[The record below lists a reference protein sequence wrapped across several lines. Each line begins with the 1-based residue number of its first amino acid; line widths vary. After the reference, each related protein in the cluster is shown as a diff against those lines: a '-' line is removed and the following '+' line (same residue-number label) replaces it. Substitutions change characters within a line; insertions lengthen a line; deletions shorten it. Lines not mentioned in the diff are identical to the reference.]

1 MSSRTSSRSLAAA
14 AGRNIVGL
22 GTGASEATRIS
33 APTSQPASRANSSQ
47 GLGTGVSQATCVS
60 GSASRPA
67 SRANGSWRPS
77 NTSDLLPVREQF
89 LAHPRALTT
98 PHRSAKASDD
108 IGAKDLQ
115 VGLPRATGAN
125 SKLETRVALDDEQKT
140 ALRRV
145 FAWCDA
151 DSDGVLNA
159 AEFAAAQRLVAELS
173 PEFDNMAATSIWD
186 SVKNASSGGLVDENS
201 FFQAMHCLTGALKLP
216 RKVLLQGILRQTSGH
231 SSHFD
236 RSVSDLK
243 HALVRNV
250 SSLPGDDSVMA
261 PPPPG
266 PLWRTATGSS
276 TFLLPPGAAGGPA
289 AARVAFKLMQ
299 YLAMRTEDCTI
310 IDSELAAK
318 MMGHRRMF
326 KDMLDMTGDIC
337 GVHVVAP
344 GSKSTVDLFLMKS
357 PDAEQLFRVRVIGL
371 QLSPGP
377 DLRLVGMG
385 NFDAGPVQQS
395 DIPASLWNEI
405 CVQTAVAQSAPEETS
420 LTAPPPPASL
430 ERQSSMLGDADL
442 QDAALVLAA
451 VPVAR
456 HLFRIK
462 LNLESQARPATHY
475 VMLLPRLKTAEVG
488 HVRYGDHRIA
498 IKQTGS
504 VGCDVKST
512 SFKNFVISNIQG
524 AQLSN
529 MVIEHEFTAH
539 RVRLQTRAVA
549 SASQVM
555 PVPDL
560 SAEERACNLGDDAS
574 RAASLRATLD
584 SQGLGRRSGERD
596 IAFAVRL
603 GKALCSGYAYDVAI
617 TDSHVRNL
625 PTLIWEQRRGDC
637 SAFNA
642 GFVYALRAFGI
653 PARVSLGFKYGRAVA
668 QACGSV
674 VAPHAEAEFFAE
686 GIGWVPCDATLG
698 LRRLGHDASSALSFV
713 EWRPATMSVAEA
725 QELARVLQ
733 MPQDPWQQLVKEGLQ
748 NKLEKLINGQVNAKE
763 LSAALS
769 TARGISESA
778 SLACVDRVMELLGET
793 VQLST
798 DTFVKCLAAMELG
811 TFRELGTGGGLSET
825 SRAGVK
831 MFEGGPWSGDPL
843 DPKQMKECMMVPEQ
857 MHRIMEHVG
866 AENTVMDWSAMWPYG
881 VFTCSYEFEEKPI
894 LP

>member
-1 MSSRTSSRSLAAA
+1 MSTRTGGRSLAAA

-22 GTGASEATRIS
+22 AAGASEATR
-33 APTSQPASRANSSQ
+33 
-47 GLGTGVSQATCVS
+47 VS
-60 GSASRPA
+60 GSTSRPG
-67 SRANGSWRPS
+67 SRANGSRRPS
-77 NTSDLLPVREQF
+77 KTSELLQAREPF
-89 LAHPRALTT
+89 LAHPKAHPKATT
-98 PHRSAKASDD
+98 PPSRSAKAGDVL
-108 IGAKDLQ
+108 GAKDVQLRQ
-115 VGLPRATGAN
+115 PGGTGGN
-125 SKLETRVALDDEQKT
+125 SKLEAAAMLDDEQKA

-145 FAWCDA
+145 FDWCDA
-151 DSDGVLNA
+151 DGDGVLNA
-159 AEFAAAQRLVAELS
+159 AEFAAAQQLVAELS
-173 PEFDNMAATSIWD
+173 PEFDDVAAASMWD
-186 SVKNASSGGLVDENS
+186 NVKVASPRGLVDENK
-201 FFQAMHCLTGALKLP
+201 FFLAMRSLIDALKLP
-216 RKVLLQGILRQTSGH
+216 RRTLLKGILRQTSGQN
-231 SSHFD
+231 SNFD

-243 HALVRNV
+243 QALVRNV
-250 SSLPGDDSVMA
+250 SNLPADDSVAA
-261 PPPPG
+261 PPPPPR

-276 TFLLPPGAAGGPA
+276 TFALPPGAAGGPA

-337 GVHVVAP
+337 GVHVATP

-357 PDAEQLFRVRVIGL
+357 PDAEQLFRVRIIGL
-371 QLSPGP
+371 QLSAGP

-385 NFDAGPVQQS
+385 NFDAGPIQES
-395 DIPASLWNEI
+395 DIPASLWNDI
-405 CVQTAVAQSAPEETS
+405 CAQAGVAQSASEDKFS
-420 LTAPPPPASL
+420 TAPPPPVPL

-442 QDAALVLAA
+442 QDAALVLTA

-462 LNLESQARPATHY
+462 VNLESQTRPATNY
-475 VMLLPRLKTAEVG
+475 IMMLPRLKTAEVG
-488 HVRYGDHRIA
+488 HARYGDHRTA
-498 IKQTGS
+498 IKQAGK
-504 VGCDVKST
+504 GGGIMNST
-512 SFKNFVISNIQG
+512 QFEHFVIANIHG

-539 RVRLQTRAVA
+539 RVRLQVRAA
-549 SASQVM
+549 AQASQII
-555 PVPDL
+555 PVPKL
-560 SAEERACNLGDDAS
+560 SAEERACNLGGDES
-574 RAASLRATLD
+574 QAASLRATLN
-584 SQGLGRRSGERD
+584 SQGLGRRGGERD

-603 GKALCSGYAYDVAI
+603 GRALCSGYAYDVAI
-617 TDSHVRNL
+617 TDSHIHDL
-625 PTLIWEQRRGDC
+625 PPLIWEQHRGDC

-674 VAPHAEAEFFAE
+674 VAPHAQAEFYAE

-713 EWRPATMSVAEA
+713 EWRPATVSVAEA
-725 QELARVLQ
+725 QDLARVLQ
-733 MPQDPWQQLVKEGLQ
+733 LPEDPWQQLVKEGLRK
-748 NKLEKLINGQVNAKE
+748 KLEDLIHGPANAKE
-763 LSAALS
+763 LCTALS

-778 SLACVDRVMELLGET
+778 SSACVDRVVELLGET
-793 VQLST
+793 EQLSI
-798 DTFVKCLAAMELG
+798 DMFVKGLAAVELG
-811 TFRELGTGGGLSET
+811 KFRELGTGGGLAET

-831 MFEGGPWSGDPL
+831 LFEGGPWSGDPL
-843 DPKQMKECMMVPEQ
+843 DPKQLKECMMVPEQ
-857 MHRIMEHVG
+857 MQRVMEHVG
-866 AENTVMDWSAMWPYG
+866 AESKVMDWSTMWPYG